1 MLIEILE
8 PNFTNESDKGTL
20 LQLVREGWKQVN
32 VVKYHKG
39 TISGG
44 HYHKYN
50 IECFYM
56 VSGAIELTVWN
67 AEGDKE
73 KYEFQTGDMFQINKY
88 VFHTLTYKED
98 SVLVALYDRGVEMGD
113 GSKDIWSE

>member
-8 PNFTNESDKGTL
+8 PNFRNESDKGIL

-44 HYHKYN
+44 HYHKCN

-56 VSGAIELTVWN
+56 VSGAVELTVWN
-67 AEGDKE
+67 NDDKE

-98 SVLVALYDRGVEMGD
+98 SVLVVLYDKGVELKD
-113 GSKDIWSE
+113 GSMDIYSE